1 MNSIKDCLPHVLQN
15 LKTPEKTRRQ
25 ALLEAWPAI
34 AGKQFAPHTKPSL
47 TEDGKLFVWV
57 DRSVLAFELNQR
69 YKQSILKRA
78 QAVVG
83 ENEIHQIFFRVGQ
96 IR

>member
-1 MNSIKDCLPHVLQN
+1 MKSIKDCLPQVLQN
-15 LKTPEKTRRQ
+15 LKTPEKAKRQ

-34 AGKQFAPHTKPSL
+34 AGQLFAPHTKPSL

-57 DRSVLAFELNQR
+57 DRSVLAFELNR
-69 YKQSILKRA
+69 KYKQSILKRT
-78 QAVVG
+78 QAVIG
-83 ENEIHQIFFRVGQ
+83 EKEVQQVFFRVGQ